1 MILLRQMTWDMKSSE
16 KEMAAIS
23 NNEIKRVRS
32 LQQKKFRDEYGLFT
46 VEGEKMVE
54 EAEASGFRIESVY
67 RRIEI
72 GEDAMKK
79 ISALSSPSPAL
90 AVIHKP
96 SDIYADDVVHLA
108 DRYSGRGLFLA
119 LDSIRD
125 PGNLG
130 TIMSITGLTSAG
142 ASLFVDKLVNA
153 GVLKREEDPNDRRNI
168 IISVTAQGQSFLQ
181 EIDDRL
187 DDFICKY
194 FAECSAE
201 ELQIID
207 KTMRIVCSK
216 LDS

>member
-1 MILLRQMTWDMKSSE
+1 MSQNGDCSRNSVLPDVSVFK
-16 KEMAAIS
+16 
-23 NNEIKRVRS
+23 
-32 LQQKKFRDEYGLFT
+32 
-46 VEGEKMVE
+46 KMVRLLE
-54 EAEASGFRIESVY
+54 FQRRQFFESDWKNCSVLIP
-67 RRIEI
+67 RAQFNHLMLVRF
-72 GEDAMKK
+72 AM
-79 ISALSSPSPAL
+79 PC
-90 AVIHKP
+90 
-96 SDIYADDVVHLA
+96 
-108 DRYSGRGLFLA
+108 
-119 LDSIRD
+119 
-125 PGNLG
+125 NLG

-168 IISVTAQGQSFLQ
+168 IISVTAQGQRFLQ

-187 DDFICKY
+187 DDFIYKY